1 MRSPTSR
8 AVVAAAAL
16 ALAACQ
22 YIVFPEEEAG
32 PSADA
37 KKGWSAEAVKVE
49 QTAAGDLRVE
59 LALRNDTGDWSAMKA
74 LPKPARLAGKGGAPV
89 PCETVFVS
97 SGGHRLAPGF
107 RMRGF
112 VGGKKVE
119 QKLQPILVECKG
131 TKAVDGSKLL
141 VDYTYVYGQYNYY
154 QQSRNETTGTLE
166 VKLDEVKSDL
176 SYPIAQARE
185 DKTFVEAD
193 APLTGMNGVVV
204 VLKSVARDDQGLVMT
219 WQTSNPGE
227 YPSYVHLG
235 VTPVIGSDGILYG
248 FYELPDL
255 VSVPITPGKGTA
267 EWSTSVKVPAGVK
280 DLHVMLSVESGKK
293 GLFQNYA
300 VDLSGKLPR
309 G

>member
-8 AVVAAAAL
+8 VVVAASAL
-16 ALAACQ
+16 ALASCQ
-22 YIVFPEEEAG
+22 YIVFPEEDAG

-49 QTAAGDLRVE
+49 RTAAGDLRVE

-74 LPKPARLAGKGGAPV
+74 LPKPARLAGKGASGT
-89 PCETVFVS
+89 CETVSVS
-97 SGGHRLAPGF
+97 SGGHRLAAGF

-112 VGGKKVE
+112 VGGKKLE
-119 QKLQPILVECKG
+119 QKVQPIYVECKG
-131 TKAVDGSKLL
+131 AKAADGAKLL

-154 QQSRNETTGTLE
+154 QQNRNETTGTLE

-185 DKTFVEAD
+185 DKTFVKAD
-193 APLTGMNGVVV
+193 ASLTGMNGVVV

-267 EWSTSVKVPAGVK
+267 EWSTNVKVPADVK
-280 DLHVMLSVESGKK
+280 DLHIMLSVESGKK

-300 VDLSGKLPR
+300 IGISPK
-309 G
+309 